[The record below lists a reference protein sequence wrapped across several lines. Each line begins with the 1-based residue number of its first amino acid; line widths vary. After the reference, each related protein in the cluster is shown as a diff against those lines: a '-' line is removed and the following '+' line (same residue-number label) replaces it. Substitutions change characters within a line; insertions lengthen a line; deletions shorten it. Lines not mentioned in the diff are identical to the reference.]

1 MKVLAPAKI
10 NLFLEVT
17 GMRPDRYHELETL
30 FQTISLYDR
39 LEMTRAPKGA
49 PRIRFEVR
57 GDAALRRL
65 CPGDASNIVW
75 KAADLFLK
83 KFKIDVPIR
92 IALEK
97 NIPIQAGLG
106 GGSSDAAAA
115 LNGLA
120 RLFGL
125 RKRKGFER
133 DIRAIAKAC
142 GADVPFLLRGG
153 CALAAGIGDRVR
165 PLPRTPRF
173 WAVVVKP
180 PVGCPTK
187 DVYGWLDAARGW
199 DRPGRREKRRAV
211 DSGLTR
217 RPKIHTITR
226 LIREN
231 KPAGEWGKHLY
242 NAFEAVVFQKHP
254 RLEEIKRFLLMEGAQ
269 AASLSGSGSALYG
282 LVSSKNAGERIRR
295 ALKLSSGKAWV
306 VRSV

>member
-17 GMRPDRYHELETL
+17 GLRSDRYHEIETL
-30 FQTISLYDR
+30 FQTISLYDTID
-39 LEMTRAPKGA
+39 LSLAAKGA

-57 GDAALRRL
+57 GDAALRKL
-65 CPGDASNIVW
+65 CPADASNIVW

-83 KFKIDVPIR
+83 KFEINAPVR

-106 GGSSDAAAA
+106 GGSSDAAAT

-125 RKRKGFER
+125 RKKKGFER
-133 DIRAIAKAC
+133 DLRAIAKAC
-142 GADVPFLLRGG
+142 GADVPFLLQGG
-153 CALAAGIGDRVR
+153 CALATGIGDRIR
-165 PLPRTPRF
+165 PLPRSPRF

-187 DVYGWLDAARGW
+187 DVYGWLDDARGW
-199 DRPGRREKRRAV
+199 GQRGGRGIKFPV

-226 LIREN
+226 LIREG

-254 RLEEIKRFLLMEGAQ
+254 RLEEIKRFLLAAGAQ
-269 AASLSGSGSALYG
+269 VASLSGSGSAIYG
-282 LVSSKNAGERIRR
+282 LVSSKKAGEKIRG

-306 VRSV
+306 VHSV